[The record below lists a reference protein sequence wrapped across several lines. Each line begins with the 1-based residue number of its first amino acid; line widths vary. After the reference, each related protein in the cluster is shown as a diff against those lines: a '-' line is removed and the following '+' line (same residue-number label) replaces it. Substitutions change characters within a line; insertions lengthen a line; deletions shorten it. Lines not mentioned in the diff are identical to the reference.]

1 MSGKLIFVGVDLG
14 NFNDITVRALD
25 IIKETDVFIAEDKAT
40 MKIKLKNLN
49 VVGKKTIYQWPC
61 ATVDLRSETMKS
73 LAWKSVS
80 DDEVIKTIKENIDN
94 GKNVVYCAAE
104 GMPGTTDPGT
114 LLAWLAL
121 KNNIPYTVC
130 PGPSISS
137 LVLAH
142 SAYSPGEFIYKQII
156 PTNKKD
162 QDTFLLDLLHHK
174 MSFMFP
180 YIKTEHH
187 DSKTFILE
195 FLDKII
201 DIFPNDTLITV
212 VINATTSSELIINDL
227 VINAKEQLLNYNFDI
242 PFNMSFFVIPRSFSS
257 LPINSFML

>member
-1 MSGKLIFVGVDLG
+1 MSGQLIFVGVDLG
-14 NFNDITVRALD
+14 NFEDITLRALD
-25 IIKETDVFIAEDKAT
+25 IIKKTDVFIVEDKGSFKRT
-40 MKIKLKNLN
+40 LKQLN
-49 VVGKKTIYQWPC
+49 IVDKKTIYQWPV
-61 ATVDLRSETMKS
+61 ATVDLRSETMKA
-73 LAWKSVS
+73 LGWKSIS
-80 DDEVIKTIKENIDN
+80 DNEVIQVIKENIDN
-94 GKNVVYCAAE
+94 GKNVVYCSAE

-114 LLAWLAL
+114 LLAGLAL
-121 KNNIPYTVC
+121 KNNITYTVC

-142 SAYSPGEFIYKQII
+142 SPYACSEFIYKELI

-162 QDTFLLDLLHHK
+162 QDIFLLDLLHHG

-180 YIKTEHH
+180 YIKTEPH

-212 VINATTSSELIINDL
+212 VINATTPGELIINDL
-227 VINAKEQLLNYNFDI
+227 VINARQQLLNYNFDI
-242 PFNMSFFVIPRSFSS
+242 PFNMSFFVIPQFYNIR
-257 LPINSFML
+257 PAN